1 MAASRVLVGLDIG
14 SSGVRAV
21 QLRRLKDGSF
31 EITHAAEADLPRG
44 AVRNGGIHDS
54 KAVVKA
60 LRRLWKQGRFSTKR
74 VAFGLADAGVFTR
87 QLDLPWMPP
96 DDFRSALRYQI
107 GDSLPVDVSSLE
119 LDYHLLDRTEG
130 TDDRGQPTPINRVL
144 IVAADQQ
151 AVASEAQILRN
162 AGLEPVVAD
171 STALALIRVACQG
184 RLPQDGVTRA
194 LADIGADQLTVVIH
208 QDGQPRFIRTIANI
222 GGDAATEAVAARL
235 DLELEAAETIKRVTG
250 LNGPAPILAPVA
262 ESSVFS
268 DSLVA
273 EDVAADPRTAATIE
287 VLSPWATSLVAE
299 IRNSLDYYQAAPT
312 SAPVESLT
320 LVGRTVALG
329 GMVGR
334 VATQLPVP
342 VHALDPTAGLALSK
356 RVAKQHPDDPRLA
369 AAIGLAMA
377 VAP

>member
-21 QLRRLKDGSF
+21 QLRRLKDRSF

-107 GDSLPVDVSSLE
+107 GDSLPVDVSSVE

-151 AVASEAQILRN
+151 AVASEAQVLRK

-194 LADIGADQLTVVIH
+194 VADIGADQLTVVIH
-208 QDGQPRFIRTIANI
+208 QDGQPRFIRTIANL

-235 DLELEAAETIKRVTG
+235 DVELEAAESIKRVTG

-268 DSLVA
+268 DTLVA

-312 SAPVESLT
+312 SGPVESLT

-329 GMVGR
+329 GMVER

-342 VHALDPTAGLALSK
+342 VHALDPTAGLATSK